1 MTIVV
6 VMRDGGLTRFGS
18 CPSGGT
24 PAGRAQRST
33 ISEEAIVI
41 RDHGEIKV
49 HRDVGS
55 FTRPDPTSYE
65 ISWSW
70 KSLELYHPRRV
81 LVLLWGQ
88 TDSGQQQPG
97 SVSIPTQGKQVH
109 FRPGAAAKK
118 RQ

>member
-6 VMRDGGLTRFGS
+6 VSSDGGLTRFGS

-33 ISEEAIVI
+33 PGGISEEAIVI

-65 ISWSW
+65 IFW
-70 KSLELYHPRRV
+70 
-81 LVLLWGQ
+81 
-88 TDSGQQQPG
+88 
-97 SVSIPTQGKQVH
+97 
-109 FRPGAAAKK
+109 F
-118 RQ
+118 